1 MEMKTTYFN
10 IVFES
15 EKFTFK
21 KLLGISLL
29 ERNFFLAKILN
40 YNKINIIC
48 KNNDIKKISQFI
60 KFRFINKKFKD
71 IEIKYNLKKDKL
83 NFIYSNDLFNYK
95 FKEVPSTINQLNKLK
110 IIKIKNENNFTK
122 AKDELYIKIDKPP
135 AEKIFFFTNS
145 INRPIGKHLTNI
157 LVNTSITPNFITLI
171 VLLTGLMAT
180 CFLFSNQ
187 YHHIL
192 LSILFFQLSSSLDC
206 VDGPIAR
213 LKYQTSYLGSILD
226 SYNDKII
233 KFLFYFGIGLNS
245 YVLYGNIL
253 SIYLSILLI
262 IINILVHVIEI
273 FFIRKKRH
281 HNKSF
286 KIDKTIR
293 LKNILNSD
301 LNIIGIG
308 CIFLFFKIPH
318 FYLYL
323 LILYFSL
330 LLMKFLRKV
339 FKIYL

>member
-1 MEMKTTYFN
+1 MAIKKTYFN
-10 IVFES
+10 IIFEN

-60 KFRFINKKFKD
+60 KSRFINKKFKD

-95 FKEVPSTINQLNKLK
+95 FKEVPSNINQLNKLK

-122 AKDELYIKIDKPP
+122 IKMNCILRLISHQPKN
-135 AEKIFFFTNS
+135 FLFTN
-145 INRPIGKHLTNI
+145 INRPIGKLFTNI

-171 VLLTGLMAT
+171 VLLTGLIAT

-213 LKYQTSYLGSILD
+213 FKYQTSYLGSIFD

-245 YVLYGNIL
+245 MFYM
-253 SIYLSILLI
+253 
-262 IINILVHVIEI
+262 I
-273 FFIRKKRH
+273 F
-281 HNKSF
+281 
-286 KIDKTIR
+286 
-293 LKNILNSD
+293 
-301 LNIIGIG
+301 
-308 CIFLFFKIPH
+308 
-318 FYLYL
+318 
-323 LILYFSL
+323 
-330 LLMKFLRKV
+330 
-339 FKIYL
+339 